1 MILRNFYI
9 LNLTLSTDL
18 KMLNVIKY
26 ILDLFTYFTKRWL
39 LSTNHKD
46 IGTLYLAFSLFAG
59 LIGSAFSI
67 LIRMELSTPSD
78 GIFQGNYQLYNAVI
92 TAHALIMIFF
102 MVMPALI
109 GGFGNL
115 FLPLMIGAPDMA
127 FPRLNN
133 LSFWLLTGSFS
144 FLLLSMNQ
152 TVAAGTGWTLYPPL
166 SGIESH
172 SSIAVDMAIFSL
184 HLAGVS
190 SMAGA
195 INFIV
200 TVFNMRVSGMTFHR
214 LPLFVWAVFITAW
227 LLVFA
232 LPVLAGA
239 ITMLLT
245 DRNFN
250 TSFYIPAGGGDVVL
264 YQHLFWFFGHPEV
277 YILILPGFGIIS
289 AIISHFSQKPIFGYI
304 GMIYA
309 MVSIGILGFI
319 VWAHHMYTI
328 GLDVDTRA
336 YFTAATMIIAVPT
349 GIKIFSWLATIWG
362 SHFCINTS
370 TLFVIGFLILFT
382 VGGITGVVLANS
394 SIDVVLHDTYYVVGH
409 FHYVLSMGAVF
420 ALFAGFYYWF
430 FYIKGVQY
438 SETLGQI
445 HFWVT
450 FIGVNITFF
459 PMHFLGLAGMS
470 RRIPNYSYSFYLWN
484 QVSSFGSILTALG
497 IGILVSLLI
506 KSKAVHL
513 KKLDVPLLVSKAN
526 IGRRYYS
533 SKSKLIGVRFC
544 STTSRNSAGYHW
556 LWEKLKFPYV
566 KTFFIN
572 PKHNIRFMKKIADM
586 PINLLAIY
594 YFCMVSETFKRD
606 LYFFITKNEK
616 FLGIPSEEFSKIF
629 HNRKDVFA
637 LLEIFPSNAELRKLC
652 YIFALFNQPTGFQL
666 AQAGKAGANTH
677 ETNMNKNIYC
687 SFFHLYRDELLEFV
701 EQFKGLTL
709 AELPK
714 AIKAKNDLFVKT
726 IFKKT
731 KLSYKKSYNKISNT
745 KNRNNNNLIS
755 LDMLLDSHK
764 NAVAIKEPNPVAN
777 PTTGTSALTTGTTTP
792 TTGTSALTTGTTTPT
807 TGTSAPL

>member
-264 YQHLFWFFGHPEV
+264 YQHLFWFFKHPEV
-277 YILILPGFGIIS
+277 YMPLTLPTFPEMKDISILNTFTMIYISLVLVVLFFKFILARNGLLSIERQRKTEKVIVPSALVISVITLVVNIIRRSMIVANKICTDETLPIWLLFFPIILTVLLFSVVILATSMSLLLMITKTLAYRENVDYRNKIDVIIYFFIQLHSKYLSAYYFEWRGDLILVM
-289 AIISHFSQKPIFGYI
+289 IFVSSFW
-304 GMIYA
+304 A
-309 MVSIGILGFI
+309 MDYDFALFFLFGFI
-319 VWAHHMYTI
+319 GSLITYYVYLKLLEHHFLSFFGKTEEILNTFREKLRAI
-328 GLDVDTRA
+328 GFVEKMFPA
-336 YFTAATMIIAVPT
+336 
-349 GIKIFSWLATIWG
+349 IFSIT
-362 SHFCINTS
+362 NVN
-370 TLFVIGFLILFT
+370 LFLEMDFGPIYLGPGRQFVFAAFKYSVSKPGIVLIG
-382 VGGITGVVLANS
+382 GGITGVVTW
-394 SIDVVLHDTYYVVGH
+394 VGVELHMYNTY
-409 FHYVLSMGAVF
+409 
-420 ALFAGFYYWF
+420 
-430 FYIKGVQY
+430 QY
-438 SETLGQI
+438 NE
-445 HFWVT
+445 
-450 FIGVNITFF
+450 
-459 PMHFLGLAGMS
+459 
-470 RRIPNYSYSFYLWN
+470 
-484 QVSSFGSILTALG
+484 
-497 IGILVSLLI
+497 
-506 KSKAVHL
+506 KA
-513 KKLDVPLLVSKAN
+513 AQ
-526 IGRRYYS
+526 
-533 SKSKLIGVRFC
+533 
-544 STTSRNSAGYHW
+544 A
-556 LWEKLKFPYV
+556 
-566 KTFFIN
+566 
-572 PKHNIRFMKKIADM
+572 A
-586 PINLLAIY
+586 
-594 YFCMVSETFKRD
+594 FKR
-606 LYFFITKNEK
+606 NEQTAQAA
-616 FLGIPSEEFSKIF
+616 FEREEQA
-629 HNRKDVFA
+629 KD
-637 LLEIFPSNAELRKLC
+637 NELKRS
-652 YIFALFNQPTGFQL
+652 IAL
-666 AQAGKAGANTH
+666 AQALRDQQKANT
-677 ETNMNKNIYC
+677 TGWW
-687 SFFHLYRDELLEFV
+687 R
-701 EQFKGLTL
+701 
-709 AELPK
+709 PW
-714 AIKAKNDLFVKT
+714 
-726 IFKKT
+726 KK
-731 KLSYKKSYNKISNT
+731 
-745 KNRNNNNLIS
+745 
-755 LDMLLDSHK
+755 
-764 NAVAIKEPNPVAN
+764 
-777 PTTGTSALTTGTTTP
+777 
-792 TTGTSALTTGTTTPT
+792 
-807 TGTSAPL
+807 